1 MSTEEIINEAD
12 DTAAQNTDALAD
24 SETEISDGTGDTAV
38 LLAPVEEE
46 AAPEDIDVRHCR
58 KIIEAV
64 LFAAGYPVGY
74 AKLGQVIG
82 TSAGAAKRIVRE
94 YAEEYNNDEDGLPR
108 GIMLLCF
115 DGQLCTREAF
125 GSYIREAL
133 GIKRGG
139 NLSQSSIETLAVIA
153 YNEPVTRAFVD
164 TVRGVDSIYAMSALL
179 EKQLIEVCGRLDVPG
194 RPRLFRTTESFLRVF
209 GMTSLEDLPEVCVP
223 TTGIQEKISEA
234 DAVPESDSDITSLED
249 GAPET
254 DGAEG
259 DDTVANDDG
268 VYTENDNISPEN
280 GEE

>member
-1 MSTEEIINEAD
+1 MSTEEMINETQSTETLSAD
-12 DTAAQNTDALAD
+12 AVSDTDNTDGAEEAA
-24 SETEISDGTGDTAV
+24 E

-46 AAPEDIDVRHCR
+46 AVAEDIDVRHCR

-115 DGQLCTREAF
+115 DGSCQLCTKEAF

-164 TVRGVDSIYAMSALL
+164 TVRGVDSSYAMSALL

-234 DAVPESDSDITSLED
+234 GAVPESDSDITSLED

-259 DDTVANDDG
+259 DDTAANDDG
-268 VYTENDNISPEN
+268 VYEENDNISPEN